1 MHALYTLVRLAGRDL
16 RGSLGNGFSGFRVL
30 LAGLALG
37 VAAVAASG
45 SVVSSIEAGL
55 AHDARA
61 LLGGDVEVSRL
72 YARPA
77 PDERAKL
84 DGFGRTSE
92 IAETRAMARRDDG
105 EGRAILAELKAVDGA
120 YPLVGAV
127 RLDPPLAL
135 AQVFEAQDGVH
146 GVAVAPAL
154 MRRLDLAL
162 GDRIRIGDA
171 AFAVRAELLAEP
183 DGAARMF
190 SLGPRILADFD
201 GLAAT
206 GLIQPGSLITYATRI
221 AAPGPL
227 AAATVE
233 AALADDGWR
242 VHGVDNA
249 AAGTKRFLDTIA
261 RFLTWAG
268 LSALLVGGVGVA
280 SAVTAALEAR
290 RPILAVLKSQGATN
304 RQIVV
309 LHAIVVGAV
318 AALGIA
324 LGLVLGGLAPWPV
337 AALIANAETPLPAA
351 PIPGIYAVPLLRAAG
366 FGAAIAAMFAWWP
379 LLRAREI
386 PAASLLK
393 DGESDRRSPIPVL
406 AWIILAVLLAAGLAL
421 AATSGDRP
429 ETGIG
434 FALGAAAVLGLLR
447 LVAYGVQRAVPLLAT
462 RVSGVLG
469 RLALANLA
477 RKRSPMV
484 PMMIALG
491 LGATVLVALTQ
502 VQGNVS
508 AQVGSDRTEDR
519 PTYFFIDIQP
529 NDADRFRTIV
539 AATPGA
545 SVEDAAPMVRGRV
558 VRINGAEADPAK
570 VPQDV
575 RWVLNGDR
583 GFTAAANPPR
593 GADIASGAWWSGT
606 PATPQ
611 VSVEQ
616 GVADGLGLGI
626 GSTVTVNILG
636 REITA
641 TVANT
646 RRVRWTSL
654 AMNFAFVFSPGVID
668 AAPHTLLAT
677 VKAPPQSETP
687 LERAVAAQIPNISAI
702 RVADVLERV
711 QGISDVGGRAVLAVT
726 GVTVLAGLLVLAG
739 AVSSG
744 LRDRLNQAVILKV
757 VGARRRDLMRVTA
770 WEFLAIG
777 TIVGGFAV
785 LTGSAAAWAVV
796 TTLMRLEW
804 TFRLEAAIAVAAAC
818 AIAGLA
824 TGATISGRILA
835 AKPARRLR
843 HL

>member
-1 MHALYTLVRLAGRDL
+1 MHGLYTLVRLAGRDL

-72 YARPA
+72 YSPPA
-77 PDERAKL
+77 PADLAKL
-84 DGFGRTSE
+84 DALGTTSQV
-92 IAETRAMARRDDG
+92 AEARAMVRRDDG
-105 EGRAILAELKAVDGA
+105 AGRAVLVEVKAVDRA
-120 YPLVGAV
+120 YPLIGAV
-127 RLDPPLAL
+127 HLDPPMPLAD
-135 AQVFEAQDGVH
+135 AFAAVDGIH

-154 MRRLDLAL
+154 MRRLDLSL

-171 AFAVRAELLAEP
+171 TLAVRAEVVSEP

-190 SLGPRILADFD
+190 TLGPRVLADFD
-201 GLAAT
+201 ALAAT
-206 GLIQPGSLITYATRI
+206 GLVQPGSLITYATRI
-221 AAPGPL
+221 AAPAL
-227 AAATVE
+227 DVATVE
-233 AALADDGWR
+233 AALADDGLR
-242 VHGVDNA
+242 VRGLENA

-304 RQIVV
+304 SQIVA

-318 AALGIA
+318 AALGILA
-324 LGLVLGGLAPWPV
+324 GLVLGGLAPWPV
-337 AALIANAETPLPAA
+337 AALIANADTPLPAA

-366 FGAAIAAMFAWWP
+366 FGAVIAAMFAWWP

-393 DGESDRRSPIPVL
+393 DSESDRRSPIPLL
-406 AWIILAVLLAAGLAL
+406 AWSILAGLLAAGLAL

-429 ETGIG
+429 GTGIG

-508 AQVGSDRTEDR
+508 SQVGSARADDH

-529 NDADRFRTIV
+529 NDADRFREIV

-545 SVEDAAPMVRGRV
+545 SIEDAAPMVRGRV
-558 VRINGAEADPAK
+558 VRINGAEADPSK
-570 VPQDV
+570 ISPDV

-583 GFTAAANPPR
+583 GFTAAADPPR
-593 GADIASGAWWSGT
+593 GADISAGSWWQGT

-616 GVADGLGLGI
+616 GVAEGLGLKI
-626 GSTVTVNILG
+626 GETVTVNILG

-646 RRVRWTSL
+646 RQVRWTSL
-654 AMNFAFVFSPGVID
+654 AMNFTFVFSPGVID

-677 VKAPPQSETP
+677 VKAPPTSETP
-687 LERAVAAQIPNISAI
+687 LERAVAAQIPNVSAI

-804 TFRLEAAIAVAAAC
+804 TFHPLAAVAVAAAC

>member
-1 MHALYTLVRLAGRDL
+1 MRGFLTLVRLAGRDL

-45 SVVSSIEAGL
+45 AVVSSIEAGL
-55 AHDARA
+55 TRDARA

-72 YARPA
+72 YTPPSA
-77 PDERAKL
+77 DELAKL
-84 DGFGRTSE
+84 NALGRTSQV
-92 IAETRAMARRDDG
+92 AEARAMARRDDG
-105 EGRAILAELKAVDGA
+105 AGRAVLTELKAVDAA

-127 RLDPPLAL
+127 RLDPAL
-135 AQVFEAQDGVH
+135 PAAQIFAVKDGVH

-171 AFAVRAELLAEP
+171 AFAVRAEVISEP
-183 DGAARMF
+183 DAATRLF
-190 SLGPRILADFD
+190 TLGPRVLTDHD
-201 GLAAT
+201 GLVAT

-221 AAPGPL
+221 AGSPAPTP
-227 AAATVE
+227 AVVE
-233 AALADDGWR
+233 ATLADEGWR
-242 VHGVDNA
+242 VRGRDNA
-249 AAGTKRFLDTIA
+249 AAGTRRFLDTIA

-280 SAVTAALEAR
+280 SAVSAALEAR

-304 RQIVV
+304 RQIVI

-337 AALIANAETPLPAA
+337 AALIANADTPLPAA
-351 PIPGIYAVPLLRAAG
+351 PIPAIYAEPLLRAAG
-366 FGAAIAAMFAWWP
+366 FGAVIAAMFAWWP

-393 DGESDRRSPIPVL
+393 DSEADRRSPIPFL
-406 AWIILAVLLAAGLAL
+406 AWLILAVLLVAGLAL

-429 ETGIG
+429 GTGLG
-434 FALGAAAVLGLLR
+434 FAFGAVAVLGLLR
-447 LVAYGVQRAVPLLAT
+447 LVAYGVQRAVPLIAT

-508 AQVGSDRTEDR
+508 AQVGSDRTDDH

-529 NDADRFRTIV
+529 NDSDRFHEIV
-539 AATPGA
+539 ASVPGA
-545 SVEDAAPMVRGRV
+545 RVEDDAPMVRGRV
-558 VRINGAEADPAK
+558 VRLNGAEADPSK
-570 VPQDV
+570 VAPDV

-583 GFTAAANPPR
+583 GFTAAAEPPR
-593 GADIASGAWWSGT
+593 GAEISGGAWWQGT

-611 VSVEQ
+611 VSIEQ
-616 GVADGLGLGI
+616 GIADGLGLKI
-626 GSTVTVNILG
+626 GETVTVNILG

-646 RRVRWTSL
+646 RRLRWTSL
-654 AMNFAFVFSPGVID
+654 SMNFAFVFSPGVID
-668 AAPHTLLAT
+668 AAPHTMLAT
-677 VKAPPQSETP
+677 VKAPPAGEAP
-687 LERAVAAQIPNISAI
+687 LERAISAQLPNVSAI

-711 QGISDVGGRAVLAVT
+711 QGVSDVGGRAVLAVT

-757 VGARRRDLMRVTA
+757 VGAKRRDLMRVTA

-785 LTGSAAAWAVV
+785 LAGSAAAWAVV
-796 TTLMRLEW
+796 TSLMRLEW
-804 TFRLEAAIAVAAAC
+804 TFRPEAAIAVAAAC

-835 AKPARRLR
+835 ARPARRLR

>member
-1 MHALYTLVRLAGRDL
+1 MHGFYTLVRLAGRDL

-37 VAAVAASG
+37 VAAVAAAG
-45 SVVSSIEAGL
+45 SVVASIEAGL
-55 AHDARA
+55 TRDSRA

-72 YARPA
+72 YTPPSA
-77 PDERAKL
+77 DELATLKS
-84 DGFGRTSE
+84 FGRTSQV
-92 IAETRAMARRDDG
+92 AETRAMARRADG
-105 EGRAILAELKAVDGA
+105 EGRAVLTELKAVDA
-120 YPLVGAV
+120 AFPLVGTV
-127 RLDPPLAL
+127 RLDPAMPLPD
-135 AQVFEAQDGVH
+135 VFAVEDGVP

-171 AFAVRAELLAEP
+171 TFAVRAQVLSEP
-183 DGAARMF
+183 DAATRLF
-190 SLGPRILADFD
+190 TLGPRVLADSD
-201 GLAAT
+201 GLVAT

-221 AAPGPL
+221 AGNPPPT
-227 AAATVE
+227 AAMVE
-233 AALADDGWR
+233 AALADEAWR
-242 VHGVDNA
+242 VRGRENA
-249 AAGTKRFLDTIA
+249 AAGTRRFLETIA

-280 SAVTAALEAR
+280 SAVSAALEAR

-309 LHAIVVGAV
+309 LHAIVVGV
-318 AALGIA
+318 VTALGILLGLA
-324 LGLVLGGLAPWPV
+324 LGALAPWPV
-337 AALIANAETPLPAA
+337 ATLIANAQTPLPAA
-351 PIPGIYAVPLLRAAG
+351 PIPALYAEPLLRAAG
-366 FGAAIAAMFAWWP
+366 FGAVIAAMFAWWP

-393 DGESDRRSPIPVL
+393 DSESDRRSPIPLV
-406 AWIILAVLLAAGLAL
+406 AWGILAVLLAAGLGL

-429 ETGIG
+429 GTGLG
-434 FALGAAAVLGLLR
+434 FAFGAAAVLGLLR
-447 LVAYGVQRAVPLLAT
+447 LVAWGVQRAVPLIAT
-462 RVSGVLG
+462 RVTGVLG

-508 AQVGSDRTEDR
+508 AQVGSDRTDDH

-529 NDADRFRTIV
+529 NDAERFRQIV
-539 AATPGA
+539 ASIPGA
-545 SVEDAAPMVRGRV
+545 QVDDDAPMVRGRV
-558 VRINGAEADPAK
+558 VRLDGIAADPAK
-570 VPQDV
+570 VAPDV

-593 GADIASGAWWSGT
+593 GADISAGTWWRGT
-606 PATPQ
+606 PASPQ

-616 GVADGLGLGI
+616 GVAEGLGLKI
-626 GSTVTVNILG
+626 GDTITVNILG

-654 AMNFAFVFSPGVID
+654 SMNFAFVFSPGVID
-668 AAPHTLLAT
+668 AAPHTLIAT
-677 VKAPPQSETP
+677 VKAPPASEAP
-687 LERAVAAQIPNISAI
+687 LERAIAQDLPNVSAI

-777 TIVGGFAV
+777 AIVGGFAV
-785 LTGSAAAWAVV
+785 LAGSAAAWAVV
-796 TTLMRLEW
+796 TMLMRLEW
-804 TFRLEAAIAVAAAC
+804 TFRPESAIAVAAAC